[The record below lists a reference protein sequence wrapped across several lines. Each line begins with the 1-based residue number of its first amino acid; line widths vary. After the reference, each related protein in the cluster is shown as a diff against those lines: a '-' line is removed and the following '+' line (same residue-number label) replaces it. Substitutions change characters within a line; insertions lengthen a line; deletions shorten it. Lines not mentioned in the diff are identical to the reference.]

1 MLKGLASPKLIDS
14 SSSKIRIRRLE
25 RIRRIRRRR
34 MLGKGEYS
42 IMKMAMASQISH

>member
-14 SSSKIRIRRLE
+14 SSGKIRIRRLE
-25 RIRRIRRRR
+25 RIRRRRR

>member
-14 SSSKIRIRRLE
+14 SSGNIRIRRLG

-34 MLGKGEYS
+34 MLGRGEYS